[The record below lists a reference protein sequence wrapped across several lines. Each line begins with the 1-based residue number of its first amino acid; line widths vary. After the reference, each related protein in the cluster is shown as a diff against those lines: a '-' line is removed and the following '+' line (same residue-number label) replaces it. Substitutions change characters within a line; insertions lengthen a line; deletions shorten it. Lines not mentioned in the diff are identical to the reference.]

1 MAIKIQNLEIELENS
16 KTNSLKEIS
25 DREKDLTNKVSL
37 LEKDLELEKMKT
49 SNSGLGKLY
58 DEINNLKSLLEVERN
73 RNKARKELG
82 LKVGDPR
89 DAGHKKAVSRGG
101 KTTLRNL
108 FAQNSS
114 ENRSFSRNA
123 DGSMKS
129 ETSKRERKKK

>member
-1 MAIKIQNLEIELENS
+1 MPFMKNGKRDYKREDAWDKTHKSGGVLRS
-16 KTNSLKEIS
+16 KA
-25 DREKDLTNKVSL
+25 RA
-37 LEKDLELEKMKT
+37 M
-49 SNSGLGKLY
+49 
-58 DEINNLKSLLEVERN
+58 